1 MSYEI
6 TEGELNAEKLNVIA
20 EAGSTY
26 RVRKYGGAW
35 VPVVTVGNRVFTGL
49 HCSTSG
55 GAMASAINL
64 CATRSAALLEVA
76 Q

>member
-1 MSYEI
+1 MN
-6 TEGELNAEKLNVIA
+6 TAEKLNVIT

-26 RVRKYGGAW
+26 HIRKYGGEW
-35 VPVVTVGNRVFTGL
+35 VPVVIVGSKVFTGV

-64 CATRSAALLEVA
+64 CATRSAALLEVT